1 LISKDV
7 ERVLLSMEKNLFQFG
22 KSPIYLPQFRRKN
35 TLSMNSTAQMWKRM
49 KQCSPTPLLDL
60 DLDRTSLSSTA
71 HSSVLKKKKKKTNKK
86 ARPSVRPAARAM
98 PASPASGGGGGGGFG
113 AYSCKTAA
121 RTRASEWSP
130 SPPSSAATARCSRP
144 TS

>member
-71 HSSVLKKKKKKTNKK
+71 HSSVLKKKKKNKQK
-86 ARPSVRPAARAM
+86 
-98 PASPASGGGGGGGFG
+98 
-113 AYSCKTAA
+113 
-121 RTRASEWSP
+121 
-130 SPPSSAATARCSRP
+130 SSALRPPRCPRDAGESRERRRRRRRLRRVLVQDGGADP
-144 TS
+144 RE